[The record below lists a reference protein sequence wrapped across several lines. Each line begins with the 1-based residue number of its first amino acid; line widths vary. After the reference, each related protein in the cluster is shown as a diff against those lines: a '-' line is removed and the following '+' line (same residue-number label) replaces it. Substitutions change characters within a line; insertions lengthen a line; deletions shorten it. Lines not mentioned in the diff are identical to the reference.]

1 MPLEIRARP
10 GMILGGRSGEGAVE
24 RVRRVIDR
32 HDVLLSWL
40 LVIAVLAVAAHQY
53 LTSASGVLTAW
64 KGGGFGMYTT
74 PHGTTAR
81 ATFLVVDGNPLR
93 LAPADPAFAA
103 WAESVDPASATY
115 LDGLVDQA
123 EAMRAFPRDAAA
135 DRLMRA
141 AARVVWDKDLFGT
154 WTDVGQQ
161 PATAMSVVVIEVA
174 RRPSSGVI
182 DSRVVFDRAG
192 G

>member
-1 MPLEIRARP
+1 M
-10 GMILGGRSGEGAVE
+10 E
-24 RVRRVIDR
+24 RLRRVFER
-32 HDVLLSWL
+32 HDVLMSWL
-40 LVIAVLAVAAHQY
+40 LLIAVLAVAAHQY

-74 PHGTTAR
+74 PHGTLAR

-93 LAPADPAFAA
+93 LAPADPAFSA
-103 WAESVDPASATY
+103 WAKGVDPGSASY
-115 LDGLVDQA
+115 LDDLVDQA
-123 EAMRAFPRDAAA
+123 EAMRSYPRDAAA
-135 DRLMRA
+135 DKLMRA

-174 RRPSSGVI
+174 NRPSSGVI
-182 DSRVVFDRAG
+182 DSRVVFERAG